1 MVETLR
7 SVYNNPMHNA
17 SQNLSSMNK
26 FNSLEE
32 MLAVWS
38 TFEVIGLNDNKRES
52 VRCMMHNAG
61 MPSVEVL
68 IEHTDK
74 ISTRGGESKMNTNC
88 FLVLVTDEGNGRQ
101 YLPDTC
107 WGCWDEDVS
116 TFNVWFQLLSQRASD
131 LDWGRKEGRAQAM
144 MQRLYSIQA

>member
-1 MVETLR
+1 
-7 SVYNNPMHNA
+7 
-17 SQNLSSMNK
+17 
-26 FNSLEE
+26 
-32 MLAVWS
+32 
-38 TFEVIGLNDNKRES
+38 
-52 VRCMMHNAG
+52 MMHNAG

-74 ISTRGGESKMNTNC
+74 ISTRNDESKMNTNC

-116 TFNVWFQLLSQRASD
+116 TFHVWFGLLSQRASD